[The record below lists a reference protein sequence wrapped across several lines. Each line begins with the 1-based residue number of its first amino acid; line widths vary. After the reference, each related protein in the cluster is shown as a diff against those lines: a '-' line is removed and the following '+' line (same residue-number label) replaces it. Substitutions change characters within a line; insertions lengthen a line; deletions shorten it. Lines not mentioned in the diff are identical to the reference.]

1 MMTYGAKIT
10 LLDDKE
16 LDLVLNTEAMA
27 ELCDEFGDLEK
38 IGDMLNN
45 ASYSEKIRYEF

>member
-1 MMTYGAKIT
+1 MMTDGAKIT

-38 IGDMLNN
+38 
-45 ASYSEKIRYEF
+45 SEIC

>member
-1 MMTYGAKIT
+1 MMTDGAKIT

-38 IGDMLNN
+38 NR
-45 ASYSEKIRYEF
+45 RYAEQCQLF